1 MLDVK
6 SVLAEGQRLID
17 QQKAMGVDL
26 GELLGVARTANAQ
39 IAPAIQ
45 KQGEAEM
52 AVTSAQQSRMA
63 AQDAELAA
71 IRQQSG
77 VFGPSGKQ
85 AQTTAKIA
93 QMDAQLEPMR
103 AQLVQKMN
111 LQFSDD
117 PLGWLMNQ
125 FTLPQEIQQY
135 NAMWQGREGMNTAL
149 QSDIQSSTAAAQ
161 LSSATRAQTSDA
173 EAAASLTKIQAAT
186 NVAAA
191 QATAETAQRSINLL
205 VEQARF
211 DRLPYETA
219 KDQLQLKMA
228 AENNQLAREREKRD
242 MRLYE
247 INLKRAEL
255 ELSKARNTEA
265 ARMDVEKKLALAAT
279 ALGKQAPNLEQ
290 FEMMQRTDPA
300 QANAFMSVMSQVD
313 LAKPANEQFIRFGSD
328 LADSLKFL
336 EDRNIVLKGEKAGIL
351 SQAKRFIDMKEA
363 TYKDARGQNS
373 FKQLTK
379 EQQAAVRS
387 GWAQEF
393 EKNFFDPNVK
403 GSIYNIVTPQ
413 GLAETKIG
421 QLDLSKS
428 AIVRTLQKKY
438 ESNPQATINA
448 EEIIGTATGL
458 MAAAGNKQAVDAL
471 SREVAY
477 VFQAIRTRAY
487 TNLEPQRVGMVM
499 PEKVQYAYSPGMY
512 SLPSQGSGMFPGLAE
527 STRIID
533 LTNPTEVKNM
543 LLNEAAQTKLREAAL
558 SGPKSLFGA
567 SQLPTAQPAPAVQ
580 RGAAVLFGGRD
591 ALNQGNQ

>member
-1 MLDVK
+1 MALDVK
-6 SVLAEGQRLID
+6 TVLAEGQALLDKQRAQGID
-17 QQKAMGVDL
+17 LA
-26 GELLGVARTANAQ
+26 ELLGVARSANEQ
-39 IAPAIQ
+39 ITPAIQ
-45 KQGEAEM
+45 AQGAASVEEERAKQE
-52 AVTSAQQSRMA
+52 RMSK
-63 AQDAELAA
+63 QDAELQA

-77 VFGPSGKQ
+77 VFGPAGRQ

-93 QMDAQLEPMR
+93 AIDSQLEPAR
-103 AQLVQKMN
+103 AALMQKMN

-117 PLGWLMNQ
+117 PLGWLVNQ
-125 FTLPQEIQQY
+125 ITLPSEIQRY
-135 NAMWQGREGMNTAL
+135 NAMWQGRQGLNDAL
-149 QSDIQSSTAAAQ
+149 QSDIASSTAAAQ

-173 EAAASLTKIQAAT
+173 EAAAALTKIKAT
-186 NVAAA
+186 SDIAAA

-205 VEQARF
+205 LEQARF

-228 AENNQLAREREKRD
+228 AENNALAKAREARD

-247 INLKRAEL
+247 INIKRAQL
-255 ELSKARNTEA
+255 EYDKAVRGEA
-265 ARMDVEKKLALAAT
+265 AREEVEKKLTLAAV
-279 ALGKQAPNLEQ
+279 ALGKQPLTLEQ
-290 FEMMQRTDPA
+290 FEMMQRSDPA
-300 QANAFMSVMSQVD
+300 QANAFMHLMSQMDITKPAGEQFFSYGAD
-313 LAKPANEQFIRFGSD
+313 LAETVQF
-328 LADSLKFL
+328 LK
-336 EDRNIVLKGEKAGIL
+336 DRNITLKGEKATLIN
-351 SQAKRFIDMKEA
+351 QAERYITAQEVKFKTPDGK
-363 TYKDARGQNS
+363 T

-379 EQQAAVRS
+379 EQQD
-387 GWAQEF
+387 GWRKSWASEF
-393 EKNFFDPNVK
+393 EKSFVDPNAK
-403 GSIYNIVTPQ
+403 GSVYNIMTPK

-428 AIVRTLQKKY
+428 AIVKTLQKKY
-438 ESNPQATINA
+438 ESNPQATVSA

-527 STRIID
+527 STRMID
-533 LTNPTEVKNM
+533 LTNPTDVKNM

-567 SQLPTAQPAPAVQ
+567 SQLPTAQTAPAVQ